1 MSASVRERSLE
12 YVTRTQQADEAKL
25 RIFGLHY
32 STIRRE
38 MERQGTWREGLRF
51 LDLGCGLGL
60 YAEFWHSRGFTVTGL
75 DLNPALIDRARTRA
89 AAAQLPIR
97 YQVGHAGQVP
107 FADGSFDVVY
117 TNSLLE
123 HVPDWEA
130 CLDEWLRVLAPGGLL
145 WIETTNALCPSQNEF
160 RWLPLYSWW
169 PGALK
174 RAVVRLATGPCP
186 ALANY
191 SAWPAV
197 NWFSYFQLKRF
208 LERRGLSVRDR
219 FDCMDLARV
228 GLPKRVARKIALS
241 GPVGRWVMYLLVT
254 PLIVLTSKP
263 ASTNPAP

>member
-1 MSASVRERSLE
+1 MNESVRERSLDHI
-12 YVTRTQQADEAKL
+12 TRTQQVDADKL

-32 STIRRE
+32 GTIRRE

-60 YAEFWHSRGFTVTGL
+60 YAEFWHSRGFKVTGM
-75 DLNPALIDRARTRA
+75 DLNGALIERAQERA
-89 AAAQLPIR
+89 KAAGLPIR
-97 YQVGHAGQVP
+97 YQAGNAAQVP
-107 FADGSFDVVY
+107 FPDRSFDVVY

-130 CLDEWLRVLAPGGLL
+130 CLDEWIRVLAPGGLL

-174 RAVVRLATGPCP
+174 RIAVRLSTGPCP
-186 ALANY
+186 SLANY
-191 SAWPAV
+191 TAWPAV

-208 LERRGLSVRDR
+208 LGRRGLSVRDR
-219 FDCMDLARV
+219 FDCMDLTRV
-228 GLPKRVARKIALS
+228 GFPKRVARKIALS
-241 GPVGRWVMYLLVT
+241 GSAGRWAMYLLVT
-254 PLIVLTSKP
+254 PLIVLASKP
-263 ASTNPAP
+263 ADTKAAS

>member
-1 MSASVRERSLE
+1 MSASVQERSLGHIL
-12 YVTRTQQADEAKL
+12 RRQQADADRL

-32 STIRRE
+32 GTIRRE
-38 MERQGTWREGLRF
+38 LERRGAWREGLRF

-60 YAEFWHSRGFTVTGL
+60 YAEFWHSRGFLVTGM
-75 DLNPALIDRARTRA
+75 DLNGALIERARERA
-89 AAAQLPIR
+89 AAAGLPIR
-97 YQVGHAGQVP
+97 YHVGNAGQVP
-107 FADGSFDVVY
+107 FADGTFDVVY

-130 CLDEWLRVLAPGGLL
+130 CLDEWIRVLAPGGLL
-145 WIETTNALCPSQNEF
+145 WIETTNVLCPSQNEF

-174 RAVVRLATGPCP
+174 RIAVGLATGPWP

-191 SAWPAV
+191 TAWPALH
-197 NWFSYFQLKRF
+197 WFSYFQLKRF

-228 GLPKRVARKIALS
+228 GFAKRVARKIALA
-241 GPVGRWVMYLLVT
+241 GPAGRWAMYLLVT
-254 PLIVLTSKP
+254 PLIVLAFKP
-263 ASTNPAP
+263 EDATAVP